1 MKDFKYQK
9 NYLQYSYNNTETF
22 DVKISCKKNAK
33 FIQTH
38 ALSQPPFVQFR
49 PYVISLLGLLLSLT
63 LMSKSKKTL
72 ETSLDPTPSYKTSV
86 GEMVQGLVL
95 NVNYLEIRRRNFIQK
110 KQAETDVFRAHPF
123 RSLDCDFSFYTDF
136 YIMDES

>member
-9 NYLQYSYNNTETF
+9 NYLQYSYNSTETF

-63 LMSKSKKTL
+63 LMSKTKK
-72 ETSLDPTPSYKTSV
+72 DPGDEFGPYAFVQDLRWRNGRGSCFECELFRNSV
-86 GEMVQGLVL
+86 
-95 NVNYLEIRRRNFIQK
+95 
-110 KQAETDVFRAHPF
+110 P
-123 RSLDCDFSFYTDF
+123 
-136 YIMDES
+136 